1 MRRRF
6 PILLTLLGLA
16 PGAGAQEQA
25 RTLSLDGAL
34 DLFHRNSPALAAARS
49 RVHQAEAG
57 SRQEAALPNPVASV
71 TSEDLG
77 AYSEQYFN
85 LRQPMDFLWA
95 MGARGARGDARR
107 RAARARFR
115 ADSALLALEVKLRH
129 IDTWQAR
136 EALGAHQRVD
146 STIASLLA
154 LANVRFAE
162 GDLSGY
168 DVRRLEVERSAAARR
183 LASAENELRAAE
195 AALGGLVS
203 EDATPASGAA
213 FVGAPPALPPGF
225 SATARARAQ
234 RPELSVARATVEV
247 WDAESALARRGV
259 LEGAALSGGFKRQ
272 SDGQEGLFLGLEV
285 PVPFLDR
292 RTGAAEAAR
301 AGAEAAGSEATALE
315 RAVTREAS
323 LAATRLASAMTLAA
337 RLPDAGAGQSEGL
350 LRIARVAWD
359 EGEIGIVE
367 LLDAADA
374 YLDSHLMNIGIRT
387 DAWRAYFQLERAV
400 GGLSDGNDRGDER

>member
-1 MRRRF
+1 
-6 PILLTLLGLA
+6 
-16 PGAGAQEQA
+16 
-25 RTLSLDGAL
+25 
-34 DLFHRNSPALAAARS
+34 
-49 RVHQAEAG
+49 
-57 SRQEAALPNPVASV
+57 
-71 TSEDLG
+71 
-77 AYSEQYFN
+77 
-85 LRQPMDFLWA
+85 
-95 MGARGARGDARR
+95 
-107 RAARARFR
+107 
-115 ADSALLALEVKLRH
+115 
-129 IDTWQAR
+129 
-136 EALGAHQRVD
+136 
-146 STIASLLA
+146 
-154 LANVRFAE
+154 
-162 GDLSGY
+162 
-168 DVRRLEVERSAAARR
+168 
-183 LASAENELRAAE
+183 
-195 AALGGLVS
+195 
-203 EDATPASGAA
+203 
-213 FVGAPPALPPGF
+213 
-225 SATARARAQ
+225 
-234 RPELSVARATVEV
+234 VARATVEV